1 VSSFKHLEVKLRSFV
16 SVLKGWLIIL
26 YLMAGS
32 QAGAQTSVCLN
43 RQITTLNFV
52 NPTLVSGTALSVGAI
67 YRFSNVATG
76 VDARVRVDAMT
87 AAGTL
92 AFLDRDTGLV
102 NNFQPELGGSN
113 ARSVDFTITFV
124 IAGTTTP
131 LTLDLAATAI
141 DIDGNGGSIR
151 EYAEFSTAYAVYA
164 LNNPTN
170 LALNQSGPSNATMAR
185 FEAITT
191 ATAPGI
197 DPTASAN
204 LIQFLYT
211 GTTSF
216 KYRIGALG
224 TGTDVRLTSLDFS
237 CPAIPNTV
245 TTTLTPQDFSDA
257 PASFGNPIHDILTT
271 VRIGPANTTETAPYA
286 NANALGDTGDDG
298 VTLSAGITQGQAAT
312 ATVNVTG
319 TGGYLQ
325 GWIDWNGNGS
335 FNDAGEQIATN
346 IRDNLPG
353 DTNGTAGTIG
363 LAFNVPALATVNQT
377 FVRFRWSLQ
386 SGLNAQTMVAP
397 NGEVEDR
404 ALTILGQPVFQAVKT
419 STTLDTTGINK
430 FNVPGAEVVYTITL
444 TNTGAGPATSNSIFM
459 TDVLPDTVEF
469 NNIDID
475 PTAVVSP
482 VLFSQTGTA
491 LTFNPATDL
500 RFSNLAAAPTNFA
513 ACTYTPTAGFD
524 ANIKHICINPKGVFS
539 SGTPAPNIT
548 VQFRTRIK

>member
-1 VSSFKHLEVKLRSFV
+1 VNLQRLLY
-16 SVLKGWLIIL
+16 VLKGWLIL
-26 YLMAGS
+26 LCLLAS
-32 QAGAQTSVCLN
+32 HQAVAQTSVCLN
-43 RQITTLNFV
+43 RQITTFNFV

-76 VDARVRVDAMT
+76 VDARVRVDAIS
-87 AAGTL
+87 GTGGL
-92 AFLDRDTGLV
+92 ATIDRDTGLI
-102 NNFQPELGGSN
+102 NNFQPELSGTN

-124 IAGTTTP
+124 LAGTTTP

-170 LALNQSGPSNATMAR
+170 LALNASGPSNASMAR
-185 FEAITT
+185 FESIST

-257 PASFGNPIHDILTT
+257 PASFGNPIHDVSAT
-271 VRIGPANTTETAPYA
+271 VRIGPANTSETAPYA
-286 NANALGDTGDDG
+286 NANALGDSGDDG

-319 TGGYLQ
+319 ANGYLQ

-353 DTNGTAGTIG
+353 DTNAAVGTIG
-363 LAFNVPALATVNQT
+363 LSFTVPALATINQT

-404 ALTILGQPVFQAVKT
+404 ALTILGQPVLQATKT
-419 STTLDTTGINK
+419 SAALDSTGINK
-430 FNVPGAEVVYTITL
+430 FSVPGAEMVYTITL
-444 TNTGAGPATSNSIFM
+444 TNSGAGPATANSIFLV
-459 TDVLPDTVEF
+459 DLLPSTVEF

-475 PTAVVSP
+475 PGAAVSP
-482 VLFSQTGTA
+482 ILFSQSGTT
-491 LTFNPATDL
+491 LTFTPSTDL
-500 RFSNLAAAPTNFA
+500 RFSNAATAPANFA
-513 ACTYTPTAGFD
+513 ACTYTPVAGFD
-524 ANIKHICINPKGVFS
+524 PNVKYICLNPKGIFS
-539 SGTPAPNIT
+539 NGSPSPFFT